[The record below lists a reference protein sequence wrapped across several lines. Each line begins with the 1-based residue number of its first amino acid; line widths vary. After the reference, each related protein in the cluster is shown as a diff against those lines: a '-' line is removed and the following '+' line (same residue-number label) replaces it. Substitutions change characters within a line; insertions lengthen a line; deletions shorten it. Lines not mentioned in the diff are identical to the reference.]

1 MTLMLYHLP
10 NPPHSETFYQSLP
23 IAGRLGTLR
32 KIAQGA
38 NCVCLAHA
46 KSGCIWRGKT
56 SCGHLGTISGERYAF
71 TLLINNFTG
80 EVSSVKAKIVRI
92 WNKMVEL

>member
-1 MTLMLYHLP
+1 MLYHLA
-10 NPPHSETFYQSLP
+10 NSPHFETFYQSLP
-23 IAGRLGTLR
+23 IAGRPGTLR

-38 NCVCLAHA
+38 NCEGLAHA
-46 KSGCIWRGKT
+46 KSGSIERVKT
-56 SCGHLGTISGERYAF
+56 SCGYLGTISGERYAF

-92 WNKMVEL
+92 WNKMVAL